1 MGIVET
7 GQQQGLI
14 LPMWMQDEMILS
26 KIYAPLGATALNIVY
41 YS

>member
-1 MGIVET
+1 MRFVQT
-7 GQQQGLI
+7 GQQKKLM

-26 KIYAPLGATALNIVY
+26 KIYVPLGATALSIVY